1 MLHSENP
8 APPEPLVAPA
18 ACDANIIRCN
28 PETLPDIIHITDP
41 EDPRIGA
48 YVRVRER
55 DLVGRRGGF
64 IAEGEVVLNVLLGPE
79 SRCKAASLLVA
90 EKRLERLGP
99 LIERLPSEVPI
110 YAAGQAVMDAIVGFH
125 IHRGIMAHGVRPTDP
140 GAEPLLAGLGP
151 RALVLVLFGISNHDN
166 MGGLFRN
173 AAAFGADSVLLDAA
187 CCDPLYRKAIRVSVG
202 AALKVPFAR
211 LPAGED
217 PLTMLERTGFTALA
231 LSPGG
236 AEPLAGLAR
245 PERAAVLLGTE
256 GAGLDEA
263 LLLRARTVAIPMA
276 AGWDSLNVAAASAVM
291 LHELTLGET
300 RR

>member
-79 SRCKAASLLVA
+79 SRCEAASLLVA

-99 LIERLPSEVPI
+99 LSN
-110 YAAGQAVMDAIVGFH
+110 AC
-125 IHRGIMAHGVRPTDP
+125 RPRSRSMP
-140 GAEPLLAGLGP
+140 P
-151 RALVLVLFGISNHDN
+151 
-166 MGGLFRN
+166 
-173 AAAFGADSVLLDAA
+173 
-187 CCDPLYRKAIRVSVG
+187 
-202 AALKVPFAR
+202 AR
-211 LPAGED
+211 
-217 PLTMLERTGFTALA
+217 R
-231 LSPGG
+231 
-236 AEPLAGLAR
+236 
-245 PERAAVLLGTE
+245 
-256 GAGLDEA
+256 
-263 LLLRARTVAIPMA
+263 
-276 AGWDSLNVAAASAVM
+276 
-291 LHELTLGET
+291 
-300 RR
+300 